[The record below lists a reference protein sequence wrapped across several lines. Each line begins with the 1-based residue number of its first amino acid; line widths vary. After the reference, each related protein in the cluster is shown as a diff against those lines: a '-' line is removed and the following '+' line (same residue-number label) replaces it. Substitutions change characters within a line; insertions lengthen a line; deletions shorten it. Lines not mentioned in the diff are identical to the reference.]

1 MSFAFKVI
9 MKHESALVISL
20 LCRLVGIGR
29 QEGLF
34 QVGTIKD
41 STDNRIENIQILCPN
56 CHAQTDNYRGR
67 NKSATRET
75 L

>member
-1 MSFAFKVI
+1 

-20 LCRLVGIGR
+20 SCRLVGIGR

-34 QVGTIKD
+34 QVDTIK
-41 STDNRIENIQILCPN
+41 TDNRTENIQILCPN
-56 CHAQTDNYRGR
+56 CHAQTDNYRR
-67 NKSATRET
+67 RKKSATRET

>member
-1 MSFAFKVI
+1 

-34 QVGTIKD
+34 QVDTIK
-41 STDNRIENIQILCPN
+41 
-56 CHAQTDNYRGR
+56 NYRGR